1 MKNDMKKKFKN
12 KKGITLAV
20 AGLAALSIIT
30 VGFSGWVI
38 SASVNNVSQNVTV
51 SVGDV
56 EDNSVTLAI
65 VNDYNTEALDKDLK
79 VAFDDDGVA
88 VPGNPV
94 QPKTSGTSNEDMVFS
109 FQFTM
114 TAGNESAFGNIDYAT
129 ISIASTNL
137 YDLTNAN
144 VIVSPISIDSSG
156 NGSVKIWDSSI
167 DNDSTSAT
175 GLNVSVVE
183 TSATVKTVTITYTFS
198 WGSAVGSDNPT
209 QMKSET
215 FNSTGKN
222 AMALLDAANSTN
234 TPTIAITVTPVLAA
248 Q

>member
-1 MKNDMKKKFKN
+1 MKKKFKN

-30 VGFSGWVI
+30 VGFSSWVI

-94 QPKTSGTSNEDMVFS
+94 QPKTSDTSNEDMVFS

-114 TAGNESAFGNIDYAT
+114 TAGNASAFSNIDYAI

-137 YDLTNAN
+137 YALTNAN

-183 TSATVKTVTITYTFS
+183 TSATVKTVTITYTFK
-198 WGSAVGSDNPT
+198 WGSAVGGDNPT
-209 QMKSET
+209 QMNSET

-222 AMALLDAANSTN
+222 AMALLDAANSTKI
-234 TPTIAITVTPVLAA
+234 PTIEITVKPVLKA